1 MENSLQVGDAL
12 ARANSGGSNPT
23 LGIRAVMEK
32 SLAEH
37 IRGLEQKLNAL
48 SSQMMEERDSHRC
61 NQLESEL
68 RAVDTALA
76 HYRRAFEIESRL
88 PLRSHPSSTKYSTEE
103 TT

>member
-1 MENSLQVGDAL
+1 
-12 ARANSGGSNPT
+12 
-23 LGIRAVMEK
+23 MEK
-32 SLAEH
+32 TLAEH

-48 SSQMMEERDSHRC
+48 SSQMMEESDSHSR

-76 HYRRAFEIESRL
+76 HYRRAFDIESRL
-88 PLRSHPSSTKYSTEE
+88 SMLSHASGTKYSTEE